1 MKSKIPYL
9 TTSAAA
15 LLITTAN
22 LQAQNQPGGF
32 YIKVDAGGALQQD
45 MRFNSSDVTFD
56 PGVRT
61 SLNFGYNFCKS
72 FAAEIETGSIWNSL
86 DKVNGTP
93 LSDFNQ
99 EGDLY
104 QVPILA
110 KVIFKLPFENGLTP
124 YIGGGVGGV
133 GASLR
138 LQDSFVDDTDTDFA
152 FAYQGE
158 AGLKYAINEH
168 IEVGVGYKFIGTSG
182 YSFFENDP
190 FFQAKTSNSYNHS
203 ILASFVWNF

>member
-1 MKSKIPYL
+1 MKSRIL
-9 TTSAAA
+9 TISAAA

-32 YIKVDAGGALQQD
+32 YIKVDACGALQQD
-45 MRFNSSDVTFD
+45 MRFNSSEVSFD

-61 SLNFGYNFCKS
+61 SINFGYNFCKS

-93 LSDFNQ
+93 FSALNQ

-138 LQDSFVDDTDTDFA
+138 LQDSVVDNTDSDFS

-158 AGLKYAINEH
+158 AGLKYAINQN
-168 IEVGVGYKFIGTSG
+168 IEVGVAYKFIGSSG

-190 FFQAKTSNSYNHS
+190 FFRAQTGDSFNHS